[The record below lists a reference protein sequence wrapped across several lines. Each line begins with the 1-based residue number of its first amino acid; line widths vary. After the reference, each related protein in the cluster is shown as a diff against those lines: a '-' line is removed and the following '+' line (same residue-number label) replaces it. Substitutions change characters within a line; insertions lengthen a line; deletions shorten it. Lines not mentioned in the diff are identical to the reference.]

1 MPKVKFHKALGI
13 INEQLEKFTVQ
24 HWDKE
29 TQGDVSVYTQ
39 GSQMLGCLG
48 KTVEITIVHLSCKQM
63 YRCGGMK
70 TSSRIHTVNQYRFI
84 KI

>member
-29 TQGDVSVYTQ
+29 TQGDVLVDPQ
-39 GSQMLGCLG
+39 GR
-48 KTVEITIVHLSCKQM
+48 SCKELDAWENS
-63 YRCGGMK
+63 GK
-70 TSSRIHTVNQYRFI
+70 
-84 KI
+84 